1 MFVAWKVGEPVTMMQ
16 YIRKT
21 MLQYQ
26 KEWLNGLTLTT
37 WARNENNEAAGT
49 LRYDRYNADGTL
61 TNLKSFTNTEL
72 GAQLRF
78 APGERAYNGR
88 EGKNSL
94 FNLSKDAP
102 VFKLSHQMGLKNVL
116 GATSTTTIRRSAP
129 RNGSG
134 SLPSDISTLGDG
146 GQGMGQGSFP
156 LAHHA
161 EYQPVHHDPAASLQ
175 HDACAGVRKRPVC
188 FVLLHVLYEGMDLKP
203 YSRREVATFA

>member
-1 MFVAWKVGEPVTMMQ
+1 MNNISAIQEYDVYTPGQDFLFTSKDNMFVAWKVGEPVTMMQ

-72 GAQLRF
+72 GTQLRF

-116 GATSTTTIRRSAP
+116 GATSTITIRRSAP

-134 SLPSDISTLGDG
+134 SLPSDIST
-146 GQGMGQGSFP
+146 P
-156 LAHHA
+156 W
-161 EYQPVHHDPAASLQ
+161 
-175 HDACAGVRKRPVC
+175 
-188 FVLLHVLYEGMDLKP
+188 
-203 YSRREVATFA
+203 

>member
-37 WARNENNEAAGT
+37 WAQNENNEAGRNAP
-49 LRYDRYNADGTL
+49 LRPLRRRRDIDEPKEFHQL
-61 TNLKSFTNTEL
+61 TEL
-72 GAQLRF
+72 GTRF
-78 APGERAYNGR
+78 VSPRASVPITDERVR
-88 EGKNSL
+88 TRFSTSRKTL
-94 FNLSKDAP
+94 P

-134 SLPSDISTLGDG
+134 SLPSDIST
-146 GQGMGQGSFP
+146 P
-156 LAHHA
+156 W
-161 EYQPVHHDPAASLQ
+161 
-175 HDACAGVRKRPVC
+175 
-188 FVLLHVLYEGMDLKP
+188 
-203 YSRREVATFA
+203 